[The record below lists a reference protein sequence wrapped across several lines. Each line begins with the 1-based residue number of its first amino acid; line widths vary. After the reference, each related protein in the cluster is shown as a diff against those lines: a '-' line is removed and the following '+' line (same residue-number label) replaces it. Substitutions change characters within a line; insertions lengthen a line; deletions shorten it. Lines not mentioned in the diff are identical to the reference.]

1 MEELN
6 EQQRQDIIRK
16 RQQMFERMG
25 VANAGKMI
33 TESAVANAPAGSMA
47 AKLAAIRGGA
57 AKGEF
62 NKFLSATG
70 KNAPS
75 GAGEFQGIPEPSKR
89 KSPSQT
95 KESVKPE
102 YSQRVEEFSA
112 PAQTNQE
119 LSAIDAMFGGGE
131 APTRINMGGNTAYQ
145 TPAQELDI
153 DSMDMPTFNPQIALQ
168 KAKEKAARNQQQQQQ
183 QQVESPYLKFASDTP
198 PIGSEQFEDIGQS
211 QTGINVNQLQKMM
224 ETIAKGVAEKTI
236 RSVLNEFTNQQ
247 KEGSTQNSNKLF
259 FEYYTKDKTVV
270 KTTDGKFYRL
280 TEVVPRKK

>member
-62 NKFLSATG
+62 NKFLNATG

-95 KESVKPE
+95 KEVVKPE
-102 YSQRVEEFSA
+102 FSQRVEEFSA
-112 PAQTNQE
+112 PVQTNQE

-131 APTRINMGGNTAYQ
+131 APARINMGGNQSYQ
-145 TPAQELDI
+145 APMQELDI
-153 DSMDMPTFNPQIALQ
+153 DSMVMPSFNPQMALQ
-168 KAKEKAARNQQQQQQ
+168 KAKEKATRNQQQ

-198 PIGSEQFEDIGQS
+198 PIGSEQFEEIGQT
-211 QTGINVNQLQKMM
+211 QAGINVNQLQKMM
-224 ETIAKGVAEKTI
+224 EQIAKGVAEKTI

-270 KTTDGKFYRL
+270 KTPDGKFYRL